1 MHIKYQIPA
10 YICYDNEIYG
20 GMYIVRVSCMAVAYQ
35 LRFRC
40 DSGARYLLA
49 SIADNG
55 RACRCSGVFSRNRAM
70 HYTLNDIINAFDEK
84 TLARAQD
91 IVRRGLVLS
100 AVQAG
105 DTIEGSVQGGG
116 DWDYEQNIALYP
128 ARHGVEIDGDCSC
141 PVGSMCK
148 HMAAVLLTCLQQEQV
163 APIAGRTD
171 TMMLPHAVAAWLH
184 RIENAAHGEAAPASL
199 ATRAHA
205 SSKPL
210 KITQRLLFA
219 LSPDRSG
226 KHIAL
231 HLCKARLRANGDI
244 AAASVIGELYNLLS
258 NPPSYLQPGDEEAVR
273 LFSALRNNFYGSND
287 VELKGWLGAQ
297 LLRKLLA
304 TSPQQ
309 QQLYWA
315 NSFADI
321 QKGQVYPVKAGPAR
335 NAMLGWQEDGERLRL
350 GWQFD
355 AAQQGTVEQKP
366 DSIDYVLPTEPAMY
380 VNNMVCGDLT
390 LLQGGTGIPLREL
403 QAMVAQAPTLAT
415 ADTLAVSHVLLAQG
429 LQNIVPLPQQLQET
443 VRDDIMPQPALLL
456 GALPQ
461 DQYGPEA
468 GSQIQWQD
476 FVLPAF
482 TYDGEHIA
490 ADHAETMV
498 RRNGQG
504 IETIVRQRAMEDAAI
519 ATLHAAGLMP
529 PQNPTPPLSTLIGA
543 LVMPNQADW
552 LRFSS
557 DVIPTLEAQGW
568 QISRM
573 PDYRYDVTQVEDWYA
588 DIDDQGSEHGSPWFD
603 LELGIVVNQ
612 QRVSL
617 LPVLVDLIRNA
628 PHDFNPQALAA
639 HADDEPLLA
648 TLPGGVR
655 VALPWGRIKPI
666 LGTLGELYFADKIG
680 GSMRLSTLD
689 AARLAELA
697 GATQLRWFGG
707 QRLRDM
713 GQKLSSFGGVQS
725 VAAPRGLQATL
736 RDYQSE
742 GLAWM
747 QFLREYDLAG
757 ILADDMGLGKTVQ
770 TLAHIL
776 TEKESGRLTQPALV
790 VAPTSL
796 MGNWQDEAAR
806 FTPDL
811 RVLVLHGK
819 ERLAQFENIDQFD
832 LVLTTYALLPRDEE
846 KLRAHAYHLVILDES
861 HYIKNPRSKAAQ
873 AAGML
878 RARHRLCLTGTP
890 LENHLGE
897 LWSQFHFLL
906 PGLLGEEKAFNT
918 AFRHPIEKQGDDGR
932 RALLT
937 RRIKPFLLRR
947 TKDKVAKE
955 LPAKTEMVRSV
966 ELSGAQRDLYET
978 VRLAMDKKVRAEIA
992 RKGVARSHIVILE
1005 ALLKLR
1011 QVCCDPRLVK
1021 SESVK
1026 KAVAPSA
1033 KLSEL
1038 MTMVEELLEE
1048 GRKILVFSS
1057 FTSMLALIEAELQMR
1072 KIPYALLTGD
1082 TDNRAEVVRAFQNGL
1097 VPIFL
1102 ISLKAGG
1109 VGLNLTAADTVIH
1122 YDPWWNPAAENQATD
1137 RAWRIGQ
1144 DKPVFVYKLIAK
1156 GTLEEKIQALQQ
1168 KKSALAQALL
1178 SDGAGQGAAISAEDL
1193 QAIFA
1198 PLEE

>member
-1 MHIKYQIPA
+1 
-10 YICYDNEIYG
+10 
-20 GMYIVRVSCMAVAYQ
+20 
-35 LRFRC
+35 
-40 DSGARYLLA
+40 
-49 SIADNG
+49 
-55 RACRCSGVFSRNRAM
+55 M
-70 HYTLNDIINAFDEK
+70 HYTLNDIINAFDGK

-100 AVQAG
+100 TDQIG
-105 DTIEGSVQGGG
+105 DVIEGSVQGSGNWSYVQ
-116 DWDYEQNIALYP
+116 DIEQYAT
-128 ARHGVEIDGDCSC
+128 RHGVEFDGGCSC
-141 PVGSMCK
+141 PVGHQCK

-163 APIAGRTD
+163 APVAGHAD
-171 TMMLPHAVAAWLH
+171 AMMLPHAVAAWLQ
-184 RIENAAHGEAAPASL
+184 RVESAASAAHAVGSPAVAAGRTGKPSL
-199 ATRAHA
+199 A
-205 SSKPL
+205 SK
-210 KITQRLLFA
+210 TTHRLLFV

-226 KHIAL
+226 KHITL
-231 HLCKARLRANGDI
+231 CLCKARLRANGEI
-244 AAASVIGELYNLLS
+244 AGATLVGELYNLLS
-258 NPPSYLQPGDEEAVR
+258 NPPGYIQAGDEDAVR

-287 VELKGWLGAQ
+287 VEPKGWIGAQ
-297 LLRKLLA
+297 LLRMLLE
-304 TSPQQ
+304 SQQHPQQ
-309 QQLYWA
+309 LQWA
-315 NSFADI
+315 NSLTDI
-321 QKGQVYPVKAGPAR
+321 QKGQIYPVKAGPAR
-335 NAMLGWQEDGERLRL
+335 SAELAWLDQDDRSRL
-350 GWQFD
+350 GWQFHSD
-355 AAQQGTVEQKP
+355 QNGALDQKR
-366 DSIDYVLPTEPAMY
+366 DSIDYILQTEPVMY
-380 VNNMVCGDLT
+380 VNNLECGNLT
-390 LLQGGTGIPLREL
+390 LLQGEAGIPLREL
-403 QAMVAQAPTLAT
+403 QAMVAQAPTLSAK
-415 ADTLAVSHVLLAQG
+415 DKLVVSHVLLAQG
-429 LQNIVPLPQQLQET
+429 LQHIVPMPQQLQET
-443 VRDDIMPQPALLL
+443 VRDDVVPQPLLLL

-461 DQYGPEA
+461 EQYGAAAE
-468 GSQIQWQD
+468 SQMQWQD

-482 TYDGEHIA
+482 DYDGGSVA
-490 ADHAETMV
+490 DDHAEMV
-498 RRNGQG
+498 IRRGGQG
-504 IETIVRQRAMEDAAI
+504 IEKIIRQRGAEDAAI
-519 ATLHAAGLMP
+519 AVLRAAGLAP
-529 PQNPTPPLSTLIGA
+529 PQHAMPPLSTLIGA
-543 LVMPNQADW
+543 LVMPNQAEW
-552 LRFSS
+552 LRFTSE
-557 DVIPTLEAQGW
+557 VIPQLEAQGW
-568 QISRM
+568 HVNRM
-573 PDYRYDVTQVEDWYA
+573 PDYRYDVAEVEDWYA
-588 DIDDQGSEHGSPWFD
+588 DIDDKASESGNPAGSPWFD

-628 PHDFNPQALAA
+628 PLDFNPQALAA

-648 TLPGGVR
+648 TLPDGVR

-666 LGTLGELYFADKIG
+666 LSTLGELYFTDKIG

-697 GATQLRWFGG
+697 GATQLRWIGG
-707 QRLRDM
+707 QRLRDI
-713 GQKLSSFGGVQS
+713 GHKLATFGGVQA

-736 RDYQSE
+736 RDYQCE

-776 TEKESGRLTQPALV
+776 TEKEAGRLTQPALV

-806 FTPDL
+806 FAPDL
-811 RVLVLHGK
+811 RVLVLQGK
-819 ERLAQFENIDQFD
+819 ERLAHFDAIEQFD

-846 KLRAHAYHLVILDES
+846 KLRQHNYHLVILDES

-955 LPAKTEMVRSV
+955 LPAKTEMVISV

-992 RKGVARSHIVILE
+992 RKGVARSQIVILE

-1021 SESVK
+1021 SDSAK
-1026 KAVAPSA
+1026 KAAAPSA
-1033 KLSEL
+1033 KLTQL
-1038 MTMVEELLEE
+1038 MTMIEELLEE

-1057 FTSMLALIEAELQMR
+1057 FTSMLALIEAELQAR
-1072 KIPYALLTGD
+1072 NVSYALLTGS
-1082 TDNRAEVVRAFQNGL
+1082 TENRADVVRTFQQGL

-1137 RAWRIGQ
+1137 RA
-1144 DKPVFVYKLIAK
+1144 
-1156 GTLEEKIQALQQ
+1156 
-1168 KKSALAQALL
+1168 
-1178 SDGAGQGAAISAEDL
+1178 
-1193 QAIFA
+1193 
-1198 PLEE
+1198 

>member
-1 MHIKYQIPA
+1 
-10 YICYDNEIYG
+10 
-20 GMYIVRVSCMAVAYQ
+20 MY
-35 LRFRC
+35 
-40 DSGARYLLA
+40 
-49 SIADNG
+49 
-55 RACRCSGVFSRNRAM
+55 
-70 HYTLNDIINAFDEK
+70 YTLRDVINAFDEK
-84 TLARAQD
+84 TLGRAQD
-91 IVRRGLVLS
+91 IVRRGLVQS
-100 AVQAG
+100 VEVIG
-105 DTIEGSVQGGG
+105 DVIEGEVQGSGNRS
-116 DWDYEQNIALYP
+116 YEQDIELY
-128 ARHGVEIDGDCSC
+128 ASKHGVEFDGGCSC
-141 PVGSMCK
+141 PVGYRCK

-163 APIAGRTD
+163 APVAGQAD
-171 TMMLPHAVAAWLH
+171 AMLLPHAVAAWLQ
-184 RIENAAHGEAAPASL
+184 RVESAAHGIGAPASL
-199 ATRAHA
+199 AHKPALP
-205 SSKPL
+205 SKS
-210 KITQRLLFA
+210 THRLLFV

-226 KHIAL
+226 KHVTL
-231 HLCKARLRANGDI
+231 SLCKARLRVNGDI
-244 AAASVIGELYNLLS
+244 AAATMVGELFNMLS
-258 NPPSYLQPGDEEAVR
+258 SPPSYMQPGDEDVVR
-273 LFSALRNNFYGSND
+273 LYVALRSGVYGGTD
-287 VELKGWLGAQ
+287 AEPRGRVGAQ
-297 LLRKLLA
+297 LLQILLE
-304 TSPQQ
+304 SQQHPQQ
-309 QQLYWA
+309 LQWA

-321 QKGQVYPVKAGPAR
+321 LKGQVYPIKPGPACT
-335 NAMLGWQEDGERLRL
+335 AELAWLDQDEGQRL
-350 GWQFD
+350 GWQFQPGQD
-355 AAQQGTVEQKP
+355 GRAEQERG
-366 DSIDYVLPTEPAMY
+366 SIDYILQTEPVMY
-380 VNNMVCGDLT
+380 VNNLVCGKLT
-390 LLQGGTGIPLREL
+390 LQQGGAGIPLREL
-403 QAMVAQAPTLAT
+403 QAMVAQAPTLA
-415 ADTLAVSHVLLAQG
+415 AKDRLAVSHLLLAQG
-429 LQNIVPLPQQLQET
+429 LQHIVPLPQQLQET
-443 VRDDIMPQPALLL
+443 VREDIMPQPLLLL

-461 DQYGPEA
+461 EQYGAEA
-468 GSQIQWQD
+468 ESQTQWQD

-482 TYDGEHIA
+482 DYDGDSV
-490 ADHAETMV
+490 ADDHVELLI
-498 RRNGQG
+498 RRGGQG
-504 IETIVRQRAMEDAAI
+504 IEKIVRQRAMEDAAI
-519 ATLHAAGLMP
+519 AVLRAAGLVP
-529 PQNPTPPLSTLIGA
+529 PQHAVAPLSTLIGA
-543 LVMPNQADW
+543 LVMPSQLEW
-552 LRFSS
+552 LRFTSE
-557 DVIPTLEAQGW
+557 VVPALEAQGW
-568 QISRM
+568 RVNRM
-573 PDYRYDVTQVEDWYA
+573 PDYRYDVAEVEDWYA
-588 DIDDQGSEHGSPWFD
+588 DIDEQGSGSDSPAGSPWFD

-612 QRVSL
+612 ARVSL

-628 PHDFNPQALAA
+628 PQDFNPQALAA

-648 TLPGGVR
+648 TLPDGVR

-666 LGTLGELYFADKIG
+666 LGTLGELYFSDKSG
-680 GSMRLSTLD
+680 SSMRLSTLD

-697 GATQLRWFGG
+697 GATQLRWIGG
-707 QRLRDM
+707 QRLRDI
-713 GQKLSSFGGVQS
+713 GHKLATFGGVQS

-747 QFLREYDLAG
+747 QFLREFDLAG

-776 TEKESGRLTQPALV
+776 TEKEAGRLTQPALV

-806 FTPDL
+806 FAPDL
-811 RVLVLHGK
+811 RLLVLQGK
-819 ERLAQFENIDQFD
+819 ERLAHFDAIDQYD

-846 KLRAHAYHLVILDES
+846 KLREHGYHLVILDES
-861 HYIKNPRSKAAQ
+861 HYIKNHRSKAAQ

-955 LPAKTEMVRSV
+955 LPAKTEMVISV

-978 VRLAMDKKVRAEIA
+978 VRLAMDQKVRAEIA
-992 RKGVARSHIVILE
+992 RKGVARSQIVILE

-1021 SESVK
+1021 SDSAR
-1026 KAVAPSA
+1026 KAAAPSA
-1033 KLSEL
+1033 KLGEL
-1038 MTMVEELLEE
+1038 MTMVEELLDEE
-1048 GRKILVFSS
+1048 RKILVFSS
-1057 FTSMLALIEAELQMR
+1057 FTSMLALIELELQAR
-1072 KIPYALLTGD
+1072 KVPYALLTGD
-1082 TDNRAEVVRAFQNGL
+1082 TENRAEVVRAFQQGL

-1168 KKSALAQALL
+1168 KKAELAQAMLA
-1178 SDGAGQGAAISAEDL
+1178 SGGEAQNTRITQEDL

-1198 PLEE
+1198 PLED